1 MYLLKMLLGVAV
13 LAALLCQGSCS
24 GVFELRL
31 QEFLNKKGAQ
41 GNRNCCGG
49 GGGGG
54 GAGGAP
60 SSSSSFSP
68 SSSSSSSTSAQQ
80 CACQTYF
87 RVCLK
92 HYQPNASPE
101 PPCTYGGAVTPV
113 LGANSFQ
120 VPDAIPESSFSNPIR
135 INFGFTWPGT
145 FSLIIEA
152 LHADSKDDLSTENP
166 DHVISTMST
175 QRHLTVGE
183 DWSQDLHTA
192 GRTELKYAY
201 RFVCDEHYYGD
212 GCSVFCRPRD
222 DAFGHFTCGERGEI
236 VCDAGWK
243 GQYCT
248 EPICLPGC
256 DDEHGFCEKPG
267 ECKCRVGFK
276 GRYCDECIRYPGCLH
291 GTCQQPWQCNCQE
304 GWGGLFCN
312 QDLNYCT
319 HHKPCSNGATCSNT
333 GQGSYTCSCRPGFA
347 GASCEIQVSECAG
360 NPCRNGGSCTDLE
373 SSYRCE
379 CPHGFYGN
387 NCELSAMTC
396 ADAPCA
402 NAGRCADRPDGGY
415 FCQCPAGYAGFACDK
430 KIDHCTSAPCSNG
443 ARCVD
448 LVNSYLCQCP
458 DGFTGMNCDRAGDA
472 CSSRPCQNGATC
484 RDGAGAGGGY
494 ACACPPGY
502 AGRNCS
508 SPVGRCEHNPC
519 HNGAT
524 CHERNNRYVCAC
536 VAGYGGRNCQFLLPE
551 HAAVRGSEVPWMA
564 VGSGVALVLLLLAG
578 CAVLVGFFRSKARRD
593 GFGEAGGEGETINN
607 LTNNC
612 QRGEAA
618 PTPGVKNI
626 NKKMDLCSGGGGGDP
641 DEGASPGGRSYQGR
655 PPPPPPPADFN
666 LVREVNYD
674 AASEAACED
683 KCRSLDSFEFEEKHS
698 KRLKCDTSE
707 KNSPETSACA
717 DNKYKSVFVMSEEKD
732 ECIIATEV

>member
-1 MYLLKMLLGVAV
+1 MMYLLNMGRALLLTLSVMSV
-13 LAALLCQGSCS
+13 LLCQGFCS
-24 GVFELRL
+24 GVFELKL
-31 QEFLNKKGAQ
+31 QEFLNKKGVQ
-41 GNRNCCGG
+41 GNRNCCKGG
-49 GGGGG
+49 LT
-54 GAGGAP
+54 
-60 SSSSSFSP
+60 SSFQ
-68 SSSSSSSTSAQQ
+68 QQ
-80 CACQTYF
+80 CECKTFF
-87 RVCLK
+87 RICLK

-113 LGANSFQ
+113 LGSNSFQ

-152 LHADSKDDLSTENP
+152 LHTDSKDDLSTENP
-166 DHVISTMST
+166 DRVVSTMTT

-183 DWSQDLHTA
+183 DWSQDLHA
-192 GRTELKYAY
+192 GGSTELKYAY

-222 DAFGHFTCGERGEI
+222 DAFGHFNCGERGEI

-319 HHKPCSNGATCSNT
+319 HHKPCINGATCSNT
-333 GQGSYTCSCRPGFA
+333 GQGSYTCTCRPGFT
-347 GASCEIQVSECAG
+347 GASCELQVNECAG
-360 NPCRNGGSCTDLE
+360 NPCRNGGSCADLE
-373 SSYRCE
+373 NTYECT
-379 CPHGFYGN
+379 CPHGFYGK

-396 ADAPCA
+396 ADGPCS
-402 NAGRCADRPDGGY
+402 NGGRCADNPDGGY
-415 FCQCPAGYAGFACDK
+415 FCQCPTGYAGFNCEK
-430 KIDHCTSAPCSNG
+430 KIDHCSSGPCSNG

-458 DGFTGMNCDRAGDA
+458 DGFTGMNCDHTGDE
-472 CSSRPCQNGATC
+472 CSAYPCQNGATC
-484 RDGAGAGGGY
+484 QEGPDGY
-494 ACACPPGY
+494 VCSCPPGY

-508 SPVGRCEHNPC
+508 SPISRCEHNPC

-524 CHERNNRYVCAC
+524 CHERNGRYVCAC
-536 VAGYGGRNCQFLLPE
+536 VPGYGGRNCQFLLPE
-551 HAAVRGSEVPWMA
+551 HAAIRGSEVPWMA

-578 CAVLVGFFRSKARRD
+578 CAVLVGFFRSKAQR
-593 GFGEAGGEGETINN
+593 GGGGGGSPEAACDGETINN
-607 LTNNC
+607 LTNNRH
-612 QRGEAA
+612 RGDRDSAVGVL

-626 NKKMDLCSGGGGGDP
+626 NKKMDFCGGGGDP
-641 DEGASPGGRSYQGR
+641 DEGSPPGRSSYKAAR
-655 PPPPPPPADFN
+655 RPPADYN
-666 LVREVNYD
+666 LVHELNYEQAAKEALLLE
-674 AASEAACED
+674 AASED
-683 KCRSLDSFEFEEKHS
+683 KCHQSTDSFEFEEKRS
-698 KRLKCDTSE
+698 KRLKCDASE
-707 KNSPETSACA
+707 KKAPEMSACA
-717 DNKYKSVFVMSEEKD
+717 DTKYKSVFVMSEEKD